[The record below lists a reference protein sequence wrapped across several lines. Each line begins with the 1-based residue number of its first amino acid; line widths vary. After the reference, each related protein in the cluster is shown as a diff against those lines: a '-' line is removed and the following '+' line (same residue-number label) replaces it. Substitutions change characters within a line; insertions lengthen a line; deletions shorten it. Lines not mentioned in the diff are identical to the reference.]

1 MTSLLLWGPFRHG
14 GRSLPCPASR
24 AHARTRAARS
34 SCSTAARGSAA
45 GLNPV
50 SVWHPTGPEP
60 FDGAAAKSKN
70 AGGAVGGR
78 PCTYPKVR
86 VHVLDADAPC
96 QQVSSLGK
104 HRFCWFGIIRE
115 GTLISQGDLLV
126 KCIHRTLPMHE
137 LAAPA
142 SSWPQVSAM
151 QNSIWGA

>member
-1 MTSLLLWGPFRHG
+1 MLLWGPFWHG
-14 GRSLPCPASR
+14 GRSFPCPASR
-24 AHARTRAARS
+24 AHARTRAALS

-45 GLNPV
+45 GLNPA
-50 SVWHPTGPEP
+50 SVRHPTGPEP
-60 FDGAAAKSKN
+60 FDRAAAKSKN

-78 PCTYPKVR
+78 PCTCPKVS
-86 VHVLDADAPC
+86 VHMWRDTDAPC
-96 QQVSSLGK
+96 QQVSSLGT

-126 KCIHRTLPMHE
+126 KCIHRTLPVHE

-151 QNSIWGA
+151 QNSIWAA